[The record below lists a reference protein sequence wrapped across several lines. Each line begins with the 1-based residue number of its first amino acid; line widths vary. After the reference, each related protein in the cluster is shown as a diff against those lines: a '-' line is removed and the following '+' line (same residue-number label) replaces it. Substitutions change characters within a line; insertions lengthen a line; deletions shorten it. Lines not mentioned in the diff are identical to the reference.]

1 MKKVIL
7 SFLKYYLFWLLFFTA
22 FKVLFVVY
30 NYEAVAEL
38 PSGDFWGIFTHGIV
52 MDLSVAGY
60 FSMVPGLIFS
70 LGFVFTSRFSSY
82 LLKYY
87 TLAVLIFLTVMGLS
101 DAGLYPAWGTRLN
114 AQLLMYLETPG
125 GIYASM
131 SWWQLI
137 LFPLMA
143 VAIVWLA
150 FKAYNW
156 WLSGK
161 KLAAM
166 QLKWWGIPVI
176 LFLTAALIIPIR
188 GGFDRAPLNHSKV
201 YFSDHLEA
209 NHFAYNY
216 FWNFISDVMKN
227 KKAQVEVKY
236 MSDEEAEAIL
246 RAHDSVGLKAPQIIQ
261 PVDGKPTN
269 VVLVLL
275 ESFSNK
281 VIEPLGGLP
290 NVTPRLNEFCK
301 EGIAFNSFYSTGNR
315 SDKGISALI
324 GGRPS
329 DMSRTTVLAF
339 PDKMSKLDY
348 FPKYFAD
355 HGYNMSFYYGG
366 DVNFYNTRA
375 VMIQSGINKI
385 ISKSDFP
392 FELALMQ
399 KWGVPDEYLYARMFD
414 DLKQEKEPFFSMV
427 YNISSHEP
435 FDIPNYNK
443 FPGAGKE
450 DHYLNV
456 AAYADS
462 CLGVFIDSL
471 RQTPIWDHTLVVIT
485 ADHTSLEPGPTN
497 ITEPATYRI
506 PLILLGGVVKDA
518 FISDRIGNHND
529 LAPMLVKQLGWEH
542 KPDLLSKDFLVDDSY
557 AFYFQ
562 GEGWG
567 FMSPDMGWFMNTNT
581 RKQDFIYNYAPEKVD
596 SVMNFAKAYVQYL
609 HDGHLEQE

>member
-7 SFLKYYLFWLLFFTA
+7 SFLKYYLFWLLFLTA

-30 NYEAVAEL
+30 NYPQVANL
-38 PSGDFWGIFTHGIV
+38 PAADFWGIFTHGIV

-60 FSMVPGLIFS
+60 FSMIPGLIFS
-70 LGFVFTSRFSSY
+70 LGFVAGSRFSTQ

-87 TLAVLIFLTVMGLS
+87 TLLALAFLTVLGLT

-114 AQLLMYLETPG
+114 AQFLMYLETPG

-131 SWWQLI
+131 AWWQLI
-137 LFPLMA
+137 LFPLMT
-143 VAIVWLA
+143 VVIVWLA

-156 WLSGK
+156 WLSGE

-166 QLKWWGIPVI
+166 HLKWWAIPVM

-188 GGFDRAPLNHSKV
+188 GGLDRAPMNHSNV
-201 YFSDHLEA
+201 YFSNSLEA
-209 NHFAYNY
+209 NQFAYNY
-216 FWNFISDVMKN
+216 FWNFMHDVLKN
-227 KKAQVEVKY
+227 KKAQVEVHY
-236 MSDEEAEAIL
+236 MSDEEATAIL
-246 RAHDSVGLKAPQIIQ
+246 EADDKMNVEAPQIIQ
-261 PVDGKPTN
+261 PVAGKPTN
-269 VVLVLL
+269 IILVFL

-290 NVTPRLNEFCK
+290 EVTPRLNEFCR
-301 EGIAFNSFYSTGNR
+301 EGIAFKSFFATGRR
-315 SDKGISALI
+315 SDKGMSALI

-348 FPKYFAD
+348 FPKYLASQ
-355 HGYNMSFYYGG
+355 GYNMSFYYGG

-375 VMIQSGINKI
+375 VMIQSGIDKI

-392 FELALMQ
+392 LETGLKQ
-399 KWGVPDEYLYARMFD
+399 KWGVPDEFLYARMFD

-435 FDIPNYNK
+435 FDIEGYRK
-443 FPGAGKE
+443 FPTNNTANK
-450 DHYLNV
+450 YLNV
-456 AAYADS
+456 VSYADS

-471 RQTPIWDHTLVVIT
+471 KQTSLWEHSLVVIT

-497 ITEPATYRI
+497 ITEPGSYRI
-506 PLILLGGVVKDA
+506 PLILVGGVVKQHLL
-518 FISDRIGNHND
+518 SDRFGNQND
-529 LAPMLVKQLGWEH
+529 LAPMLLKQLGLHH
-542 KPDLLSKDFLVDDSY
+542 KKDLLSKDFLTDNNY
-557 AFYFQ
+557 AFYFNGQ
-562 GEGWG
+562 GWG
-567 FMSPDMGWFMNTNT
+567 FMAPEAGWFLNTNT
-581 RKQDFIYNYAPEKVD
+581 GKQDFFYNNAPAKVD
-596 SVMNFAKAYVQYL
+596 SLMHFAKAYVQYL
-609 HDGHLEQE
+609 HDGHLQE